1 MGRPVDL
8 RQRPRRSQRGGPTGA
23 KGGSVK
29 PALRDGNATLLRYW
43 LFQLPGA
50 LAVLGLLVLLVRWWG
65 LSPRLA
71 AALLA
76 IWVLK
81 DLALYPFVRRAYAPR
96 SGGGAD
102 ALVGAVAT
110 ARDRLD
116 PEGYVR
122 VGHELWRAR
131 VRGGAVEQGG
141 SVRVLEVRGLTLVV
155 EPARPEERP

>member
-1 MGRPVDL
+1 MGRTPANGGL
-8 RQRPRRSQRGGPTGA
+8 RGAGTREGRSTP
-23 KGGSVK
+23 
-29 PALRDGNATLLRYW
+29 LRYW

-50 LAVLGLLVLLVRWWG
+50 IAVATLLVLLVRYWE

-71 AALLA
+71 ALFMAL
-76 IWVLK
+76 WVLK
-81 DLALYPFVRRAYAPR
+81 DLALYPFVRRAYEPR

-102 ALVGAVAT
+102 ALLGALAT

-131 VRGGAVEQGG
+131 LREGVAERGA
-141 SVRVLEVRGLTLVV
+141 SLRVLDVSGLTLVV
-155 EPARPEERP
+155 EVAEPEERR

>member
-1 MGRPVDL
+1 VRPA
-8 RQRPRRSQRGGPTGA
+8 PRNA
-23 KGGSVK
+23 
-29 PALRDGNATLLRYW
+29 NATWLRYW
-43 LFQLPGA
+43 LFQLPGT
-50 LAVLGLLVLLVRWWG
+50 LAVTGLLVLLVRWWD

-71 AALLA
+71 AVFLG

-81 DLALYPFVRRAYAPR
+81 DLTLYPFVRKAYEPR

-110 ARDRLD
+110 ASDRLD

-131 VRGGAVEQGG
+131 VRGGSVEKGG

-155 EPARPEERP
+155 ERAAPEERA

>member
-1 MGRPVDL
+1 ML
-8 RQRPRRSQRGGPTGA
+8 RNT
-23 KGGSVK
+23 
-29 PALRDGNATLLRYW
+29 DTTLLRYW

-50 LAVLGLLVLLVRWWG
+50 LAVTGLLVLLVHWWD

-71 AALLA
+71 VAFLV

-81 DLALYPFVRRAYAPR
+81 DLALFPFVRKAYEPR

-102 ALVGAVAT
+102 ALLGAIAS

-131 VRGGAVEQGG
+131 VRGGAIEKGG
-141 SVRVLEVRGLTLVV
+141 TVRVVEVQGLTLVV
-155 EPARPEERP
+155 EAVPSEERA

>member
-1 MGRPVDL
+1 VARIEI
-8 RQRPRRSQRGGPTGA
+8 R
-23 KGGSVK
+23 KGDSPGKSVGS
-29 PALRDGNATLLRYW
+29 ARYATLLRYW

-50 LAVLGLLVLLVRWWG
+50 LAVTGLLVALVHWWD

-71 AALLA
+71 AGFVVL
-76 IWVLK
+76 WVLK
-81 DLALYPFVRRAYAPR
+81 DLALYPFVRKAYEPR

-122 VGHELWRAR
+122 IGHELWRAR
-131 VRGGAVEQGG
+131 VRGSAVEKGG
-141 SVRVLEVRGLTLVV
+141 AVRVLEVRGLTLVV
-155 EPARPEERP
+155 ERTEPGECA

>member
-1 MGRPVDL
+1 ML
-8 RQRPRRSQRGGPTGA
+8 RNT
-23 KGGSVK
+23 
-29 PALRDGNATLLRYW
+29 DATLLRYW

-50 LAVLGLLVLLVRWWG
+50 LAVTALLVLLVHWWD

-71 AALLA
+71 VAFLV

-81 DLALYPFVRRAYAPR
+81 DLALYPFVRKAYEPR

-102 ALVGAVAT
+102 ALLGAIAS

-131 VRGGAVEQGG
+131 ARGGAVEKGA
-141 SVRVLEVRGLTLVV
+141 SVRVVEVRGLTLVV
-155 EPARPEERP
+155 EPAPSEERA

>member
-1 MGRPVDL
+1 MQRNVD
-8 RQRPRRSQRGGPTGA
+8 S
-23 KGGSVK
+23 
-29 PALRDGNATLLRYW
+29 TLLRYW

-50 LAVLGLLVLLVRWWG
+50 LAVTGLLVLLVHWWD

-71 AALLA
+71 VAFLA

-81 DLALYPFVRRAYAPR
+81 DLALYPFVRKAYEPR

-102 ALVGAVAT
+102 ALLGAVAT

-122 VGHELWRAR
+122 VKHELWRAR
-131 VRGGAVEQGG
+131 VRAGAVEKGG
-141 SVRVLEVRGLTLVV
+141 SVRVVEVQGLTLVV
-155 EPARPEERP
+155 EPAPPAERK

>member
-1 MGRPVDL
+1 VR
-8 RQRPRRSQRGGPTGA
+8 
-23 KGGSVK
+23 
-29 PALRDGNATLLRYW
+29 NASSTLLRYW

-50 LAVLGLLVLLVRWWG
+50 LVVTGLLVLLVHWWD

-71 AALLA
+71 AAFLA

-81 DLALYPFVRRAYAPR
+81 DLALYPFVRKAYEPR

-102 ALVGAVAT
+102 ALVGALAT

-131 VRGGAVEQGG
+131 VRGGPVEQGR
-141 SVRVLEVRGLTLVV
+141 SVRVVEVRGLTLLV
-155 EPARPEERP
+155 EDAEDGAQT

>member
-1 MGRPVDL
+1 MSPPL
-8 RQRPRRSQRGGPTGA
+8 RN
-23 KGGSVK
+23 GSS
-29 PALRDGNATLLRYW
+29 TLLRYW

-50 LAVLGLLVLLVRWWG
+50 IAVTGLLVLLVHVWD

-71 AALLA
+71 AAFLA

-81 DLALYPFVRRAYAPR
+81 DLALYPLVRRAYEPR

-102 ALVGAVAT
+102 ALLGAFAT

-131 VRGGAVEQGG
+131 VRGGPVEKGG
-141 SVRVLEVRGLTLVV
+141 TVRVVEVRGLTLLV
-155 EPARPEERP
+155 ESAETGRPQ